1 MLNLNP
7 VVVAKDFQHRVETF
21 FTEILLSKLNPIGK
35 IVYYALRIEFQMRGP
50 PHLHALIWTSDCP
63 TLTSE
68 NSEAYVKFVDKHVQA
83 FLPDEQTDPEL
94 HDLVKTYQK
103 HNHSKTCRKYKN
115 VTCRFNFGQFFQ

>member
-7 VVVAKDFQHRVETF
+7 VVVAKDFQHKVETF

-68 NSEAYVKFVDKHVQA
+68 NSEAYVKFVDKRVQA